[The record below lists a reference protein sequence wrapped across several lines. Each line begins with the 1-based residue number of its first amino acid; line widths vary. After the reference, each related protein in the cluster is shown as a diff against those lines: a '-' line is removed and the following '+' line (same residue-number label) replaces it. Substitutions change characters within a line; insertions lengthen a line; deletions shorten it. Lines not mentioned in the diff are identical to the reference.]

1 MPISVFSADSADSR
15 LCAKGSALKKARKLL
30 LPASALA
37 LSSALTV
44 GLPATAGAATT
55 TGAPS
60 GYRVAFGPILTVAD
74 GTQGRSTVSCPKG
87 TVPLGGGLF
96 VGVVSLTTGVSSSFP
111 TANGWTGVMNNQS
124 GEPGLFQVAVT
135 CARKPAH
142 YSVVV
147 SKPVVN
153 PTLHRTTVTV
163 SCPKV
168 ANPLGGGSQASGG
181 FFANLGGS
189 RPFQNGWRITEENA
203 TANLRTPAAVPTVKA
218 FVVCGSLPNY
228 RLVTGKP
235 RTVPPL
241 SQALVTATCPGGS
254 VVLGGGA
261 SINAKVLG
269 VNFSMTA
276 PIDPTAALTGSTTRE
291 PFAWETIVN
300 NNNEVNASTS
310 PFAIC
315 AGR

>member
-1 MPISVFSADSADSR
+1 
-15 LCAKGSALKKARKLL
+15 LKTTRKLL

-37 LSSALTV
+37 VSSALTV
-44 GLPATAGAATT
+44 GFPAAAGAATT
-55 TGAPS
+55 TGAPP

-74 GTQGRSTVSCPKG
+74 GTHGRSTVSCPKG

-96 VGVVSLTTGVSSSFP
+96 LDVESLTAGVNSSFP
-111 TANGWTGVMNNQS
+111 TANGWTGVVNNQS
-124 GEPGLFQVAVT
+124 GEAASFQVAVT

-147 SKPVVN
+147 SKPVAN

-168 ANPLGGGSQASGG
+168 AKPLGGGSQAAGG

-203 TANLRTPAAVPTVKA
+203 TATFRAPAAVPTVKA
-218 FVVCGSLPNY
+218 FAVCGSIPNY

-235 RTVPPL
+235 KTVQPL
-241 SQALVTATCPGGS
+241 SQAIVAATCPGGS

-261 SINAKVLG
+261 SINARVLG

-276 PIDPTAALTGSTTRE
+276 PIDPTAALTGSITSSMTSSTTRE

-300 NNNEVNASTS
+300 NNNEVNASTA
-310 PFAIC
+310 PYAIC